1 MMQFELPSESGS
13 IIKVIGV
20 GGGGSNAVN
29 HMYRQGIQGVDFI
42 VCNTDKQALEI
53 SPVNNKIQLG
63 FNLTK
68 GLGAGSIPEMGKNSA
83 LETIDDIRKYLSDGT
98 QMVFI
103 TAGLGGGTGTG
114 AAPIIAS
121 VAKEMGILTV
131 AIVTLPFTFE
141 GKKRKFQADSG
152 LEELKK
158 YVDTLLVIC
167 NDKLREIY
175 GNLKM
180 SEAFAHA
187 DNVLTG
193 AAKSIAEIIS
203 LNLHINVDFNDVK
216 TVMKDSGRA
225 IMGTASASGEN
236 RAIRAVEGALNS
248 PLLND
253 SNIRGARH
261 VLLNI
266 MSGSDDISMDE
277 FTEITDYIQ
286 EESGY
291 SAELITGYGIDQSLG
306 DNVNVTIIAT
316 GFQSNDPFGF
326 ESPKKLEKEVVTLTD
341 EVKTTVIEEAPKQTS
356 IINEIENSVE
366 TKEEE
371 PFLITKSSVEEVVV
385 AELPTANIEIPVV
398 EIQEEKV
405 IEEVKP
411 TVVFLD
417 EEENTF
423 EETNTIEFVK
433 SEISVE
439 EVNFTND
446 VEFVNNINNESFN
459 QSEETKNETVEV
471 SEKTIDEIVFINSD
485 VNDIQAE
492 ETKTELTQEEISKI
506 EREEKIKAAQERIRK
521 LKDITLKLK
530 SPDGLQELER
540 EPSFVRKN
548 VKLEDN
554 NSYSTDSKVSRY
566 SLSEGDDKKMEI
578 KPNNSFLHDNVD

>member
-1 MMQFELPSESGS
+1 MQFELPSEPGS

-141 GKKRKFQADSG
+141 GKKRKLQADAG

-341 EVKTTVIEEAPKQTS
+341 EVKAPVVEEVPQQTS
-356 IINEIENSVE
+356 IINEIENNVE
-366 TKEEE
+366 VKAEE
-371 PFLITKSSVEEVVV
+371 PFLITKTIVEESVI
-385 AELPTANIEIPVV
+385 AETPAFNNEVIADEVKV
-398 EIQEEKV
+398 EK
-405 IEEVKP
+405 IEEDIKP

-417 EEENTF
+417 EEENST
-423 EETNTIEFVK
+423 
-433 SEISVE
+433 E
-439 EVNFTND
+439 EVNTINSEKTE
-446 VEFVNNINNESFN
+446 VEAEPVNFKNEVEITSSVSTEFGN
-459 QSEETKNETVEV
+459 QTEETKNDTIEV
-471 SEKTIDEIVFINSD
+471 AEKTIDEIVFIDSEATN
-485 VNDIQAE
+485 IKAE
-492 ETKTELTQEEISKI
+492 ETSTTLSQEEISRI

-554 NSYSTDSKVSRY
+554 TNYSTDSKVSRY